1 MDFRMTAR
9 QIELKQRA
17 KALTA
22 ERCQYEPD
30 IELDDGVWEMM
41 WDPAHAEE
49 YLLPEIRGECRD
61 PARDGEARS

>member
-1 MDFRMTAR
+1 MTAR
-9 QIELKQRA
+9 QIELKQRP

-22 ERCQYEPD
+22 ERCQYEAD
-30 IELDDGVWEMM
+30 IELAGAVWETM
-41 WDPAHAEE
+41 WDPAHSEE